1 MNDST
6 IAAIS
11 TGLTNS
17 GIGIVRISG
26 CDSLKI
32 IDKIFKGKN
41 NKKLSSEK
49 TYTAHY
55 GRIYDGNKQIDEVIV
70 LIMKAPNTYTREDIV
85 EINCHG
91 GVLVMQQILETVIK
105 YGAVPAEP
113 GEFTKRAFLNGR
125 IDLSQ
130 AEAVMDV
137 INSKNE
143 YALNNSISIL
153 NGKLFNKIEELR
165 SIIINRAAFIESAL
179 DDPEHYDLDNFGDK
193 LLIDVD
199 NIINSVNSMLK
210 TFNNGKLISEGINT
224 VIVGKP
230 NAGKSTLLNNLL
242 GEERAIVTDVAGT
255 TRDTLEEFINID
267 GITLKV
273 IDTAGIR
280 KTVDIVESIGVK
292 KSIDYVDKSDLI
304 LYVVDASVKLDDNDY
319 DIINMIKDKNVIVL
333 QNKNDLEI
341 NVEENIIKDTFENV
355 INISAKNDIGIIELK
370 EKIKDLFFNGKL
382 DFNDEICI
390 TNVRH
395 KKLLNDTLDSMILIK
410 EGINNCISE
419 DLYLIDLMN
428 AYKSL
433 GLIIGKQ
440 VDDDLVDEIFTK
452 FCTGK

>member
-85 EINCHG
+85 EINCPG
-91 GVLVMQQILETVIK
+91 GVLVMQHILETVIK

-113 GEFTKRAFLNGR
+113 GEFTKRAFLNVR

-153 NGKLFNKIEELR
+153 NAGWIAYMTKFNQIKDNLSSEESYLLDFEVKE
-165 SIIINRAAFIESAL
+165 II
-179 DDPEHYDLDNFGDK
+179 D
-193 LLIDVD
+193 
-199 NIINSVNSMLK
+199 
-210 TFNNGKLISEGINT
+210 
-224 VIVGKP
+224 
-230 NAGKSTLLNNLL
+230 NLL
-242 GEERAIVTDVAGT
+242 KKATISS
-255 TRDTLEEFINID
+255 NIHRRW
-267 GITLKV
+267 
-273 IDTAGIR
+273 IDATN
-280 KTVDIVESIGVK
+280 K
-292 KSIDYVDKSDLI
+292 K
-304 LYVVDASVKLDDNDY
+304 
-319 DIINMIKDKNVIVL
+319 
-333 QNKNDLEI
+333 
-341 NVEENIIKDTFENV
+341 
-355 INISAKNDIGIIELK
+355 
-370 EKIKDLFFNGKL
+370 
-382 DFNDEICI
+382 
-390 TNVRH
+390 
-395 KKLLNDTLDSMILIK
+395 
-410 EGINNCISE
+410 
-419 DLYLIDLMN
+419 
-428 AYKSL
+428 
-433 GLIIGKQ
+433 
-440 VDDDLVDEIFTK
+440 
-452 FCTGK
+452 